1 MNKILDI
8 FLCGTI
14 TIFELIAV
22 LLVVMIIQLI
32 MYQVFGINVYKL
44 IIKGLNK
51 FDKYLSKA
59 F

>member
-1 MNKILDI
+1 MNKLLDI

-22 LLVVMIIQLI
+22 LIIAMFIQLI
-32 MYQVFGINVYKL
+32 MYQIFRINIYKL
-44 IIKGLNK
+44 TIKGLNK
-51 FDKYLSKA
+51 LDRYLNKA